1 MKKSI
6 YVGAFLSLLMLIC
19 SMHADAQSNWKN
31 KLKNLGRSVAGAVAG
46 NEADRQVGQAVRVG
60 EIIMSAHG
68 RNPGMNFDYAACR
81 RVGNDVQISFVLTN
95 ASPNK
100 FNNLWMRNYDTNAT
114 WATDTLGRKYSK
126 MLINLGGSQSS
137 EGVSTSLA
145 SGKKMQCSITLRN
158 VPASIKRLAEV
169 RLNFST
175 SVGMNVEQYPFSFRL
190 KNVPIAEASTDEGVR
205 ISRKGWGALDF
216 SKSYKQFPKSVPG
229 LYTRLVVNE
238 NLEADIPEIW
248 VEFYDGNRHVM
259 TGYTYDDGSNG
270 KLSRLDLF
278 SPKVMTEDGIAVGMP
293 VKAALARGG
302 AYMENEILGEGC
314 MVGNTFIL
322 FDTSKIPAAV
332 LAKCRRAAQ
341 AGNTYPLSAANAPD
355 VNVQSVIFRLR

>member
-1 MKKSI
+1 
-6 YVGAFLSLLMLIC
+6 
-19 SMHADAQSNWKN
+19 
-31 KLKNLGRSVAGAVAG
+31 
-46 NEADRQVGQAVRVG
+46 
-60 EIIMSAHG
+60 
-68 RNPGMNFDYAACR
+68 MNFDYAACR

-95 ASPNK
+95 ASQST

-114 WATDTLGRKYSK
+114 WAADTLGQKYTK
-126 MLINLGGSQSS
+126 MQINLGGSRSN
-137 EGVSTSLA
+137 EGVSTSLT
-145 SGKKMQCSITLRN
+145 SGKKMACSVTLRN

-248 VEFYDGNRHVM
+248 VEFYNGDQHVM
-259 TGYTYDDGSNG
+259 TGYAYDDGSDG
-270 KLSRLDLF
+270 KLSRLELF

-302 AYMENEILGEGC
+302 AYMENEMLGEGC

-332 LAKCRRAAQ
+332 LTKCRRAAQ
-341 AGNTYPLSAANAPD
+341 AGNSYPLSAANAPA
-355 VNVQSVIFRLR
+355 VNVQNVIFMLQ